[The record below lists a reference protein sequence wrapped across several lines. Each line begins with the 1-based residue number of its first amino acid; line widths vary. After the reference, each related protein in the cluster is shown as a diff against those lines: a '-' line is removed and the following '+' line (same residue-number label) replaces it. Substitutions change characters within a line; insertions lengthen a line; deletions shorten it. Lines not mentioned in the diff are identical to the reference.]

1 MVGLGYFNST
11 PLFLFI
17 GISNLDHPKS
27 WVDIK
32 RHGGQDWM
40 QMAQDQRL
48 RGDKRRSLSMSRQF

>member
-1 MVGLGYFNST
+1 MVDLGYFNST

-32 RHGGQDWM
+32 RHGGQK
-40 QMAQDQRL
+40 AQDRTDW
-48 RGDKRRSLSMSRQF
+48 RGD